1 MEEALG
7 AVAEEVPEAVALPEV
22 GKRNSNI
29 MINKYIIERSN
40 FQRVWIHWL
49 ESVLSL
55 FSFLKHKEIRICSVS
70 NEMVNKSI
78 SEIQSG
84 SSQSNAA
91 E

>member
-1 MEEALG
+1 MVDPYAPHAIPLPQGIGQFPWTLPLPGVPLLRAVEVLG
-7 AVAEEVPEAVALPEV
+7 AEEVPEVEALPEV

-55 FSFLKHKEIRICSVS
+55 FL
-70 NEMVNKSI
+70 
-78 SEIQSG
+78 
-84 SSQSNAA
+84 
-91 E
+91 

>member
-1 MEEALG
+1 MERF
-7 AVAEEVPEAVALPEV
+7 LPL
-22 GKRNSNI
+22 I
-29 MINKYIIERSN
+29 
-40 FQRVWIHWL
+40 F
-49 ESVLSL
+49 SL
-55 FSFLKHKEIRICSVS
+55 LKHKEIRICSVS

>member
-1 MEEALG
+1 MERF
-7 AVAEEVPEAVALPEV
+7 LPL
-22 GKRNSNI
+22 I
-29 MINKYIIERSN
+29 
-40 FQRVWIHWL
+40 
-49 ESVLSL
+49 